1 MQVLEKNIK
10 GFNLLELLIVIVIMG
25 FVSAVAYPNL
35 SGWSKERKARGAAIK
50 IKSLMEKI
58 NAQVQRGNYAFVQVF
73 FIADATNV
81 QVKSRGM
88 KISTLN
94 SKINDGGNVWNA
106 DATSRCNIISDTYWD
121 DDPDEVSPE
130 AAISDV
136 SKEVDALK
144 EAFASATNQIQNLTG
159 SLQAATIAAAT
170 IKIPEN
176 FQVNVDELNNRL
188 ASASVSVSQVQD
200 VYSNIEKSLDGQPE
214 AHRDVVSASDK
225 LVVQLEEMNSLV
237 KQLNEKYSAISKAM
251 GN

>member
-1 MQVLEKNIK
+1 MII
-10 GFNLLELLIVIVIMG
+10 GALLKITHKDFIFSGNTWLTAGLITEAVIFMIAG
-25 FVSAVAYPNL
+25 LRGYAVT
-35 SGWSKERKARGAAIK
+35 G
-50 IKSLMEKI
+50 
-58 NAQVQRGNYAFVQVF
+58 
-73 FIADATNV
+73 
-81 QVKSRGM
+81 
-88 KISTLN
+88 
-94 SKINDGGNVWNA
+94 
-106 DATSRCNIISDTYWD
+106 D
-121 DDPDEVSPE
+121 DDDSGDVTPE

-144 EAFASATNQIQNLTG
+144 EAFVGATKQIQNLTG
-159 SLQAATIAAAT
+159 SLQSATIAAAT

-200 VYSNIEKSLDGQPE
+200 VYNNIEKSLDGQPE

-237 KQLNEKYSAISKAM
+237 KQLNEKYNAIAKAM

>member
-1 MQVLEKNIK
+1 MKKKFFIPEKY
-10 GFNLLELLIVIVIMG
+10 LELVFGLGASVVIIGALLKITHKDFIFSGNTWLTAGLITEAVIFMIAG
-25 FVSAVAYPNL
+25 LRGYAVTNEDDNL
-35 SGWSKERKARGAAIK
+35 
-50 IKSLMEKI
+50 
-58 NAQVQRGNYAFVQVF
+58 
-73 FIADATNV
+73 D
-81 QVKSRGM
+81 
-88 KISTLN
+88 
-94 SKINDGGNVWNA
+94 
-106 DATSRCNIISDTYWD
+106 
-121 DDPDEVSPE
+121 SPE

-200 VYSNIEKSLDGQPE
+200 VYNNIEKSLDGQPE

>member
-1 MQVLEKNIK
+1 MKKKFFIPEKY
-10 GFNLLELLIVIVIMG
+10 LELIFGLGASVVIIGALLKITHKDFIFSGNTWLSAGLITEAVIFMIAG
-25 FVSAVAYPNL
+25 LRGYAVTT
-35 SGWSKERKARGAAIK
+35 E
-50 IKSLMEKI
+50 
-58 NAQVQRGNYAFVQVF
+58 
-73 FIADATNV
+73 D
-81 QVKSRGM
+81 
-88 KISTLN
+88 
-94 SKINDGGNVWNA
+94 DG
-106 DATSRCNIISDTYWD
+106 
-121 DDPDEVSPE
+121 PDEVSPE

>member
-1 MQVLEKNIK
+1 MKKKFFIPEKY
-10 GFNLLELLIVIVIMG
+10 LELVFGLGASVVIIGALLKITHKDFIFSGNTWLTAGLITEAVIFMIAG
-25 FVSAVAYPNL
+25 LRGYAVT
-35 SGWSKERKARGAAIK
+35 G
-50 IKSLMEKI
+50 
-58 NAQVQRGNYAFVQVF
+58 
-73 FIADATNV
+73 
-81 QVKSRGM
+81 
-88 KISTLN
+88 
-94 SKINDGGNVWNA
+94 
-106 DATSRCNIISDTYWD
+106 D
-121 DDPDEVSPE
+121 DDNDDVTPE

-144 EAFASATNQIQNLTG
+144 EAFVGATKQIQNLTG
-159 SLQAATIAAAT
+159 SLQSATIAAAT

-200 VYSNIEKSLDGQPE
+200 VYNNIEKSLDGQPE

-237 KQLNEKYSAISKAM
+237 KQLNEKYSAIAKAM

>member
-1 MQVLEKNIK
+1 MKKKFFIPEKY
-10 GFNLLELLIVIVIMG
+10 LELIFGLGASVVIIGALLKITHKDFIFSGNTWLTAGLITEAVIFMIAG
-25 FVSAVAYPNL
+25 LRGYAVTT
-35 SGWSKERKARGAAIK
+35 E
-50 IKSLMEKI
+50 
-58 NAQVQRGNYAFVQVF
+58 
-73 FIADATNV
+73 
-81 QVKSRGM
+81 
-88 KISTLN
+88 
-94 SKINDGGNVWNA
+94 
-106 DATSRCNIISDTYWD
+106 D
-121 DDPDEVSPE
+121 DFDEVSPE

-144 EAFASATNQIQNLTG
+144 EAFAAATNQIQNLTG

-200 VYSNIEKSLDGQPE
+200 VYNNIEKSLDGQPE

-237 KQLNEKYSAISKAM
+237 MQLNEKYAAISKAM

>member
-1 MQVLEKNIK
+1 MKKKFPIKDNYIELLFGAGASVVIVGALLKITHKDLIPGIISGNDMLSIGLITEAVIFLIAGIK
-10 GFNLLELLIVIVIMG
+10 GFMTTADSFESEL
-25 FVSAVAYPNL
+25 
-35 SGWSKERKARGAAIK
+35 
-50 IKSLMEKI
+50 
-58 NAQVQRGNYAFVQVF
+58 
-73 FIADATNV
+73 T
-81 QVKSRGM
+81 
-88 KISTLN
+88 
-94 SKINDGGNVWNA
+94 
-106 DATSRCNIISDTYWD
+106 
-121 DDPDEVSPE
+121 PE

-144 EAFASATNQIQNLTG
+144 EAFTGATKQIQNLTG
-159 SLQAATIAAAT
+159 SLQSATIAAAT

-200 VYSNIEKSLDGQPE
+200 VYNSIEKSLDGQPQ

-237 KQLNEKYSAISKAM
+237 NQLNQKYSAIAKAM

>member
-1 MQVLEKNIK
+1 MKKKFFIPEKY
-10 GFNLLELLIVIVIMG
+10 LELIFGLGASVVIVGALLKITHKDFIFSG
-25 FVSAVAYPNL
+25 NTWLTAGLITEAVIFMIAGLRGYAVTNEDDNL
-35 SGWSKERKARGAAIK
+35 G
-50 IKSLMEKI
+50 
-58 NAQVQRGNYAFVQVF
+58 
-73 FIADATNV
+73 D
-81 QVKSRGM
+81 
-88 KISTLN
+88 
-94 SKINDGGNVWNA
+94 
-106 DATSRCNIISDTYWD
+106 
-121 DDPDEVSPE
+121 SPE

-200 VYSNIEKSLDGQPE
+200 VYNNIEKSLDGQPE

>member
-1 MQVLEKNIK
+1 MKKKFFIPEKY
-10 GFNLLELLIVIVIMG
+10 LELVFGLGASVVIIGALLKITHKDFIFSGNTWLTAGLITEAVIFMIAG
-25 FVSAVAYPNL
+25 LRGYAVT
-35 SGWSKERKARGAAIK
+35 G
-50 IKSLMEKI
+50 
-58 NAQVQRGNYAFVQVF
+58 
-73 FIADATNV
+73 
-81 QVKSRGM
+81 
-88 KISTLN
+88 
-94 SKINDGGNVWNA
+94 
-106 DATSRCNIISDTYWD
+106 D
-121 DDPDEVSPE
+121 DDSGDVTPE

-144 EAFASATNQIQNLTG
+144 EAFVGATKQIQNLTG

-200 VYSNIEKSLDGQPE
+200 VYNNIEKSLDGQPE

>member
-1 MQVLEKNIK
+1 MKKKFFIPEKY
-10 GFNLLELLIVIVIMG
+10 LELIFGLGASVVIIGALLKITHKDFIFSGNTWLTAGLITEAVIFMIAG
-25 FVSAVAYPNL
+25 LRGYAVTNEDDNL
-35 SGWSKERKARGAAIK
+35 
-50 IKSLMEKI
+50 
-58 NAQVQRGNYAFVQVF
+58 
-73 FIADATNV
+73 D
-81 QVKSRGM
+81 
-88 KISTLN
+88 
-94 SKINDGGNVWNA
+94 
-106 DATSRCNIISDTYWD
+106 
-121 DDPDEVSPE
+121 SPE

-188 ASASVSVSQVQD
+188 ASASVSVSQVQN

-225 LVVQLEEMNSLV
+225 LVVQLEEMNSVV

>member
-1 MQVLEKNIK
+1 MKKKFFIPEKY
-10 GFNLLELLIVIVIMG
+10 LELVFGLGASVVIIGALLKITHKDFIFSGNTWLTAGLITEAVIFMIAG
-25 FVSAVAYPNL
+25 L
-35 SGWSKERKARGAAIK
+35 SG
-50 IKSLMEKI
+50 
-58 NAQVQRGNYAFVQVF
+58 YAV
-73 FIADATNV
+73 T
-81 QVKSRGM
+81 G
-88 KISTLN
+88 
-94 SKINDGGNVWNA
+94 
-106 DATSRCNIISDTYWD
+106 D
-121 DDPDEVSPE
+121 DDNGDVTPE

-144 EAFASATNQIQNLTG
+144 EAFVGATKQIQNLTG
-159 SLQAATIAAAT
+159 SLQSATIAAAT

-200 VYSNIEKSLDGQPE
+200 VYNNIEKSLDGQPQ

-237 KQLNEKYSAISKAM
+237 KQLNEKYSAIAKAM

>member
-1 MQVLEKNIK
+1 MKKKFFIQEKY
-10 GFNLLELLIVIVIMG
+10 LELVFGLGASVVIIGALLKITHKDFIFSGNTWLTAGLITEAVIFMIAG
-25 FVSAVAYPNL
+25 LRGYAVT
-35 SGWSKERKARGAAIK
+35 G
-50 IKSLMEKI
+50 
-58 NAQVQRGNYAFVQVF
+58 
-73 FIADATNV
+73 
-81 QVKSRGM
+81 
-88 KISTLN
+88 
-94 SKINDGGNVWNA
+94 
-106 DATSRCNIISDTYWD
+106 D
-121 DDPDEVSPE
+121 DDSGEVTPE

-144 EAFASATNQIQNLTG
+144 EAFAGATKQIQNLTG
-159 SLQAATIAAAT
+159 SLQSATIAAAT

-200 VYSNIEKSLDGQPE
+200 VYNNIEKSLDGQPE

>member
-1 MQVLEKNIK
+1 MKKKFFIPEKY
-10 GFNLLELLIVIVIMG
+10 LELIFGLGASVVIIGALLKITHKDFLFSGNTWLTAGLITEAVIFMIAG
-25 FVSAVAYPNL
+25 FRGYAVTT
-35 SGWSKERKARGAAIK
+35 E
-50 IKSLMEKI
+50 
-58 NAQVQRGNYAFVQVF
+58 
-73 FIADATNV
+73 
-81 QVKSRGM
+81 
-88 KISTLN
+88 
-94 SKINDGGNVWNA
+94 
-106 DATSRCNIISDTYWD
+106 D
-121 DDPDEVSPE
+121 DSSEVSPE

>member
-1 MQVLEKNIK
+1 MKKKFFIPEKY
-10 GFNLLELLIVIVIMG
+10 LELIFGLGASVVIIGALLKITHKDFIFSGNTWLTAGLITEAVIFMIAG
-25 FVSAVAYPNL
+25 LRGYAVTT
-35 SGWSKERKARGAAIK
+35 E
-50 IKSLMEKI
+50 
-58 NAQVQRGNYAFVQVF
+58 
-73 FIADATNV
+73 D
-81 QVKSRGM
+81 
-88 KISTLN
+88 
-94 SKINDGGNVWNA
+94 DG
-106 DATSRCNIISDTYWD
+106 S
-121 DDPDEVSPE
+121 DEVSPE

-159 SLQAATIAAAT
+159 SLQSAATAAAT
-170 IKIPEN
+170 IKVPEN

-200 VYSNIEKSLDGQPE
+200 VYNNIEKSLDGQPE

>member
-1 MQVLEKNIK
+1 MKKKFFIPEKY
-10 GFNLLELLIVIVIMG
+10 LELIFGLGASVVIIGALLKITHKDFVFSGNTWLTAGLITEAVIFMIAG
-25 FVSAVAYPNL
+25 LRGYAVTT
-35 SGWSKERKARGAAIK
+35 E
-50 IKSLMEKI
+50 
-58 NAQVQRGNYAFVQVF
+58 
-73 FIADATNV
+73 D
-81 QVKSRGM
+81 
-88 KISTLN
+88 
-94 SKINDGGNVWNA
+94 DG
-106 DATSRCNIISDTYWD
+106 
-121 DDPDEVSPE
+121 PDETSPE

>member
-1 MQVLEKNIK
+1 MKKKFFIPEKY
-10 GFNLLELLIVIVIMG
+10 LELVFGLGASVVIIGALLKITHKDFIFSGNTWLTAGLITEAVIFMIAG
-25 FVSAVAYPNL
+25 LRGYAV
-35 SGWSKERKARGAAIK
+35 
-50 IKSLMEKI
+50 
-58 NAQVQRGNYAFVQVF
+58 
-73 FIADATNV
+73 TNE
-81 QVKSRGM
+81 
-88 KISTLN
+88 
-94 SKINDGGNVWNA
+94 
-106 DATSRCNIISDTYWD
+106 D
-121 DDPDEVSPE
+121 DDLGDSPE
-130 AAISDV
+130 AAISDI

-200 VYSNIEKSLDGQPE
+200 VYNNIEKSLDGQPE
-214 AHRDVVSASDK
+214 AHRDVVTASDK

>member
-1 MQVLEKNIK
+1 MKKKFFIPEKY
-10 GFNLLELLIVIVIMG
+10 LELIFGLGASVVIIGALLKITHKDFIFSGNTWLTAGLITEAVIFMIAG
-25 FVSAVAYPNL
+25 LRGYAVTNEDDNL
-35 SGWSKERKARGAAIK
+35 
-50 IKSLMEKI
+50 
-58 NAQVQRGNYAFVQVF
+58 V
-73 FIADATNV
+73 D
-81 QVKSRGM
+81 
-88 KISTLN
+88 
-94 SKINDGGNVWNA
+94 
-106 DATSRCNIISDTYWD
+106 
-121 DDPDEVSPE
+121 SPE

-200 VYSNIEKSLDGQPE
+200 VYNNIEKSLDGQPE

>member
-1 MQVLEKNIK
+1 MKKKFFIPEKY
-10 GFNLLELLIVIVIMG
+10 LELIFGLGASVVIIGALLKITHKDFIFSGNTWLTAGLITEAVIFMIAG
-25 FVSAVAYPNL
+25 LRGYAVTNEDDNL
-35 SGWSKERKARGAAIK
+35 
-50 IKSLMEKI
+50 
-58 NAQVQRGNYAFVQVF
+58 
-73 FIADATNV
+73 D
-81 QVKSRGM
+81 
-88 KISTLN
+88 
-94 SKINDGGNVWNA
+94 
-106 DATSRCNIISDTYWD
+106 
-121 DDPDEVSPE
+121 SPE

-200 VYSNIEKSLDGQPE
+200 VYNNIEKSLDGQPE

>member
-1 MQVLEKNIK
+1 MKKKFFIPEKY
-10 GFNLLELLIVIVIMG
+10 LELVFGLGASIVIIGALLKITHKDFIFSGNTWLTAGLITEAVIFMIAG
-25 FVSAVAYPNL
+25 LRGYAVTGDED
-35 SGWSKERKARGAAIK
+35 SGD
-50 IKSLMEKI
+50 
-58 NAQVQRGNYAFVQVF
+58 V
-73 FIADATNV
+73 T
-81 QVKSRGM
+81 
-88 KISTLN
+88 
-94 SKINDGGNVWNA
+94 
-106 DATSRCNIISDTYWD
+106 
-121 DDPDEVSPE
+121 PE

-144 EAFASATNQIQNLTG
+144 EAFVGATKQIQNLTG
-159 SLQAATIAAAT
+159 SLQSATIAAAT

-200 VYSNIEKSLDGQPE
+200 VYNNIEKSLDGQPE

>member
-1 MQVLEKNIK
+1 MKKKFFIPEKY
-10 GFNLLELLIVIVIMG
+10 LELIFGLGASVVIIGALLKITHKDFVFSGNTWLTAGLITEAVIFMIAG
-25 FVSAVAYPNL
+25 F
-35 SGWSKERKARGAAIK
+35 RGYTVTT
-50 IKSLMEKI
+50 E
-58 NAQVQRGNYAFVQVF
+58 
-73 FIADATNV
+73 
-81 QVKSRGM
+81 
-88 KISTLN
+88 
-94 SKINDGGNVWNA
+94 
-106 DATSRCNIISDTYWD
+106 D

-144 EAFASATNQIQNLTG
+144 EAFVSATNQIQNLTG

-214 AHRDVVSASDK
+214 AHRDVISASDK